1 MKDRSADAENKR
13 VSQNEFDRITRAIK
27 EQRRVYPQAALEDIF
42 LYLEWIEKKYDVE
55 NGASRGE

>member
-13 VSQNEFDRITRAIK
+13 VSQKEFDRIMRAIK
-27 EQRRVYPQAALEDIF
+27 EQTRVYPQAALEDIF
-42 LYLEWIEKKYDVE
+42 LYWIEKKYGVE